1 MFRSSNT
8 NIGPEL
14 ARLIDLL
21 SKLPSLGPKSARR
34 VALTLLKKRES
45 LMQPL
50 ADALAA
56 AALAVKACNVCG
68 NLDTIEPCSI
78 CANDMRDKSII
89 CVIADVGDLWA
100 LERTQGYR
108 GQYHVLGGLLNPLD
122 GVTPEDLRIKE
133 LLARVEQGQVKEI
146 VLALSATLDGQA
158 TAHYIASVLETNNI
172 KISRLSHGLPVGGEL
187 DHLDEGTLMTALR
200 ARLEI

>member
-1 MFRSSNT
+1 MFRNSNT

-14 ARLIDLL
+14 SRLIDLL

-34 VALTLLKKRES
+34 VALTLLKKRET

-56 AALAVKACNVCG
+56 AAVAVKACSKCG
-68 NLDTIEPCSI
+68 NLDTTEPCAI
-78 CANDMRDKSII
+78 CTNETRDKSII
-89 CVIADVGDLWA
+89 CVISDVGDLWA

-108 GQYHVLGGLLNPLD
+108 GQYHVLGGLLNSLD
-122 GVTPEDLRIKE
+122 GITPDDLRIKE
-133 LLARVEQGQVKEI
+133 LMARLEAGGVKEI
-146 VLALSATLDGQA
+146 VLALSATLDGQS
-158 TAHYIASVLETNNI
+158 TAHYLASLLENTGV

>member
-1 MFRSSNT
+1 MLRNSRT

-14 ARLIDLL
+14 SRLIELL
-21 SKLPSLGPKSARR
+21 AKLPSLGPKSARR
-34 VALTLLKKRES
+34 VALALLKKRET

-56 AALAVKACNVCG
+56 AALAVKTCKICG
-68 NLDTIEPCSI
+68 NLDTINPCSI
-78 CANDMRDKSII
+78 CTNEARDNAII

-100 LERTQGYR
+100 LERTQGFR

-122 GVTPEDLRIKE
+122 GITPENLRIKE
-133 LLARVEQGQVKEI
+133 LLARSDQGQVKEI
-146 VLALSATLDGQA
+146 VLALSATLDGQS
-158 TAHYIASVLETNNI
+158 TAHYIASVLEDKGL